1 MSTKKK
7 LFSPEQRKA
16 VEDRFGDDLLYRA
29 LKDTS
34 LGIIRQTMKD
44 FYLAPSEF
52 FSLMF
57 YAIDTLRRIDD
68 FRLREVFCSHDLW
81 YELQTYLLD
90 NQEVEYAADVDACCA
105 AICWMSAELLKL
117 AGTPSAAT
125 DCLGLQDSANRAELL
140 RGFDFCTEFN
150 LIFERADKDQLVK
163 YMKDYLSRDVFYSD
177 EIYKMLSAL
186 PSDAASASFAFAP
199 IGFASPLASSSSA
212 ASASPFASS
221 SEPVVSESSSLQVS
235 NIRIAK
241 RKKSAVLVVFNAMF
255 KAGFFVDEN
264 GKPLTNR
271 DDALNKLMHFAFC
284 EEPTKGICQLL
295 NPSNNCNAAEKNRKL
310 LNQLLDEKEMADYFS
325 ELRERLLATLK

>member
-44 FYLAPSEF
+44 FCLAPSEF
-52 FSLMF
+52 FCLMF
-57 YAIDTLRRIDD
+57 YAIDTLRRMDD
-68 FRLREVFCSHDLW
+68 FRLRGVFCSHDLW

-90 NQEVEYAADVDACCA
+90 NHEVEYAADVDACCA

-117 AGTPSAAT
+117 AGTPSSAT
-125 DCLGLQDSANRAELL
+125 DCLELQDSANRAELL

-163 YMKDYLSRDVFYSD
+163 YMKDYLSGDVFYSD
-177 EIYKMLSAL
+177 EIFKMLSAL

-199 IGFASPLASSSSA
+199 IGFASPLASSASS
-212 ASASPFASS
+212 PLASS
-221 SEPVVSESSSLQVS
+221 SESVVSGASSLLVS

-241 RKKSAVLVVFNAMF
+241 RKKSAVLVIFNAMF

>member
-44 FYLAPSEF
+44 FCLAPSEF
-52 FSLMF
+52 FSLKF

-117 AGTPSAAT
+117 AGTPSSAT
-125 DCLGLQDSANRAELL
+125 DCLELQDSANRAELL

-150 LIFERADKDQLVK
+150 LIFERADKNQLVK
-163 YMKDYLSRDVFYSD
+163 YMKDYLSGDVFYSD

-186 PSDAASASFAFAP
+186 PSDASSASLAFAP
-199 IGFASPLASSSSA
+199 IGF
-212 ASASPFASS
+212 ASPFASS
-221 SEPVVSESSSLQVS
+221 SEPVVSDSSSLQVS

-271 DDALNKLMHFAFC
+271 DEALNKLMHFAFC

>member
-44 FYLAPSEF
+44 FCLAPSEF

-57 YAIDTLRRIDD
+57 YAIDTLRRMDD

-125 DCLGLQDSANRAELL
+125 DCLELQDSANRAELL

-150 LIFERADKDQLVK
+150 LIFERANRDQLVK
-163 YMKDYLSRDVFYSD
+163 YMKDYLSGDVFYSD
-177 EIYKMLSAL
+177 EILKML
-186 PSDAASASFAFAP
+186 
-199 IGFASPLASSSSA
+199 SPLASSASSV
-212 ASASPFASS
+212 SPLAPS
-221 SEPVVSESSSLQVS
+221 SEPVVSESSSFQVS

>member
-44 FYLAPSEF
+44 FCLAPSEF
-52 FSLMF
+52 FSLKF

-117 AGTPSAAT
+117 AGTPSSAT
-125 DCLGLQDSANRAELL
+125 DCLELQDSANRAELL

-150 LIFERADKDQLVK
+150 LIFERADKNQLVK
-163 YMKDYLSRDVFYSD
+163 YMKNYLSGDVFYSD

-186 PSDAASASFAFAP
+186 PSDASSASLAFAP
-199 IGFASPLASSSSA
+199 IGF
-212 ASASPFASS
+212 ASPFASS
-221 SEPVVSESSSLQVS
+221 SEPVVSDSSSLQVS

-271 DDALNKLMHFAFC
+271 DEALNKLMHFAFC

>member
-16 VEDRFGDDLLYRA
+16 VEDRFGGDLLYRA

-44 FYLAPSEF
+44 FCLAPSEF

-57 YAIDTLRRIDD
+57 YAIDALRRIDD

-125 DCLGLQDSANRAELL
+125 DCLELQDSANRAELL

-163 YMKDYLSRDVFYSD
+163 YMKDYLSGDVFYSD
-177 EIYKMLSAL
+177 EILKMLSPLA
-186 PSDAASASFAFAP
+186 SSASAAS
-199 IGFASPLASSSSA
+199 ASPLASSASSV
-212 ASASPFASS
+212 SPFASS

-271 DDALNKLMHFAFC
+271 DEALNKLMHFAFC

>member
-44 FYLAPSEF
+44 FCLAPSEF
-52 FSLMF
+52 FCLMF
-57 YAIDTLRRIDD
+57 YAIDTLRRMDN
-68 FRLREVFCSHDLW
+68 FRLRGVFCSHDLW

-90 NQEVEYAADVDACCA
+90 NHEVEYAADVDACCA

-117 AGTPSAAT
+117 AGTPYSAT
-125 DCLGLQDSANRAELL
+125 DCLELQDSANRAELL

-163 YMKDYLSRDVFYSD
+163 YMKDYLSGDVFYSD
-177 EIYKMLSAL
+177 EIFKMLSAL

-199 IGFASPLASSSSA
+199 IGFASPLASS
-212 ASASPFASS
+212 ASS
-221 SEPVVSESSSLQVS
+221 TLAPSSESVVSGASSLLVS

-241 RKKSAVLVVFNAMF
+241 RKKSAVLVIFNAMF

>member
-44 FYLAPSEF
+44 FCLAPSEF

-57 YAIDTLRRIDD
+57 YAIDALRRIDD
-68 FRLREVFCSHDLW
+68 FRLRGVFCSHDLW

-117 AGTPSAAT
+117 AGTPSSAT
-125 DCLGLQDSANRAELL
+125 DCLELQDSANRAELL
-140 RGFDFCTEFN
+140 RGFDFSTEFN
-150 LIFERADKDQLVK
+150 LIFERADKDLLVK
-163 YMKDYLSRDVFYSD
+163 YMKDYLSGDVFYSD
-177 EIYKMLSAL
+177 EIYKIF
-186 PSDAASASFAFAP
+186 SASSASP
-199 IGFASPLASSSSA
+199 SPLVPSASPLA
-212 ASASPFASS
+212 PS
-221 SEPVVSESSSLQVS
+221 SEPVVSGASSLQVS

-241 RKKSAVLVVFNAMF
+241 RKKSAVLVIFNAMF

-310 LNQLLDEKEMADYFS
+310 LSLLLDEKEMADYFS